1 MAWDTAANIINDAAA
16 ELALQTSDVAAAS
29 MYASTDVH
37 IIQLVRLLKGLG
49 QDLLRDHQWSHL
61 VKTHTFSTSDTVAA
75 YDPPTDYARTIDQ
88 THWNR
93 DSDMPLLGPIGGPA
107 WQYLKAVS
115 STGTSQLFR
124 VFNDQLNIH
133 PTPSST
139 QTVAFEY
146 VSRYW
151 VRRNWQASTAYVV
164 GDVVINDTAK
174 VYTADTAGTSAA
186 SGGPTGTSTNIA
198 DGTARWD
205 YTAAMAGANG
215 TIEYPTWGGDTL
227 LFDRRLLVAGLKYR
241 YLTNKG
247 MPSDAALNEF
257 RDALDA
263 AKGGDGAAPV
273 LSLVGRGGVHYLDGH
288 NIPDSGVG
296 S

>member
-16 ELALQTSDVAAAS
+16 ELALQTSDVSAATL
-29 MYASTDVH
+29 YASTDATIV
-37 IIQLVRLLKGLG
+37 QLIRLLKGLG

-61 VKTHTFSTSDTVAA
+61 VKTHTFSTSNGVAA

-93 DSDMPLLGPIGGPA
+93 DTDTPLLGPVGGPA

-115 STGTSQLFR
+115 STGSSQMFR

-139 QTVAFEY
+139 QAAAFEY

-151 VRRNWQASTAYVV
+151 VRQIWQPETAYAI
-164 GDVVINDTAK
+164 GDVVINGSN
-174 VYTADTAGTSAA
+174 VYTADTAGTSDT
-186 SGGPTGTSTNIA
+186 SGGPTGTSTNIV

-205 YTAAMAGANG
+205 YTAAVAGANG
-215 TIEYPTWGGDTL
+215 LLEKPSWGGDVI
-227 LFDRRLLVAGLKYR
+227 LFDRRMMVCGLKFR
-241 YLTNKG
+241 FLSTKG
-247 MPSDAALNEF
+247 LPSDAALAEF
-257 RDALDA
+257 LGAMSA

-273 LSLVGRGGVHYLDGH
+273 LSLTGRGGVHYLDGH